1 MEKNLREFWS
11 KHLTAEQALRN
22 LVSCVAVCLVKQY
35 FLQCGT
41 ARQTPCRI
49 FHLWRRIL
57 LERTTQPWPFLL
69 MARRSPARFRAG
81 FFMPSVCRSLLRGLL
96 APRAASRYA
105 DRAFRHNPS
114 PAAASRF
121 LWIFMI
127 FAPNWQRM
135 NPPSAPGCNCLPPMW
150 RS

>member
-49 FHLWRRIL
+49 F
-57 LERTTQPWPFLL
+57 TSGDAYF
-69 MARRSPARFRAG
+69 
-81 FFMPSVCRSLLRGLL
+81 
-96 APRAASRYA
+96 
-105 DRAFRHNPS
+105 
-114 PAAASRF
+114 
-121 LWIFMI
+121 
-127 FAPNWQRM
+127 
-135 NPPSAPGCNCLPPMW
+135 
-150 RS
+150 

>member
-1 MEKNLREFWS
+1 MQIQRIALPFLNLFFPQKKDGFFIKNFIKNNQPTDGPIPRSMEKNLREFWS

-81 FFMPSVCRSLLRGLL
+81 FFYAIRPPFPSSGPACAPCCL
-96 APRAASRYA
+96 A
-105 DRAFRHNPS
+105 
-114 PAAASRF
+114 
-121 LWIFMI
+121 L
-127 FAPNWQRM
+127 
-135 NPPSAPGCNCLPPMW
+135 C
-150 RS
+150 

>member
-1 MEKNLREFWS
+1 MPESMEKNLREFWS

-49 FHLWRRIL
+49 FHHWRRML

-69 MARRSPARFRAG
+69 KARRSPARFRAG
-81 FFMPSVCRSLLRGLL
+81 FFMPPFPPPGPACALCGLAL
-96 APRAASRYA
+96 
-105 DRAFRHNPS
+105 
-114 PAAASRF
+114 
-121 LWIFMI
+121 
-127 FAPNWQRM
+127 
-135 NPPSAPGCNCLPPMW
+135 C
-150 RS
+150 